1 MYLELSFAPLM
12 KNSYKEQ
19 TMNEIRKRAEE
30 LLKSKS
36 INIQTDN
43 NFELK
48 KLIQELQI
56 HQIELELQNQELIES
71 RKSLEV
77 SKQQYFNLFDL
88 APAGYIV
95 MSLKGVIKNINLKGC
110 EIIDKTRERV
120 IKTPFVSYLH
130 RSSISP
136 FYEHLE
142 NVREI
147 KSKKSCELQLLNI
160 SKNSIVYV
168 ELHTILFN
176 EESYL
181 VSIVDITQH
190 RKTEED
196 LLTSKQA
203 AETASRLKSE
213 FLANVSHEI
222 RTPLNAVL
230 GFTEILRS
238 KLEKDSPYHY
248 YLDNIYTGGENLLRL
263 LNDIL
268 DLSKI
273 EAGQLEIRKDVVNIK
288 SFIIVTIK
296 IFSEKAERKGL
307 ILESQIDDGIPSN
320 LMLDELRL
328 RQVIYNL
335 LSNAIKFTPTG
346 KITISVQRE
355 NIESKNISLLFKIK
369 DTGIGIP
376 EDQQKLIFE
385 PFRQRDGQDL
395 AQYGGT
401 GLGLT
406 ISKKLTELMGGTITL
421 ESKVNQ
427 GSTFIVQLK
436 NIEMDHKYQNYVLQN
451 LVKPTQIRFIDSKI
465 LIAEDIESNR
475 NLVKE
480 YLEGQNVTIIETEN
494 GEDAVDKIKEN
505 FPDLILMDLRMPIM
519 DGDQAIDII
528 KADKVLKEIPIIVLT
543 ASTTKGEKQSD
554 LFAKV
559 DAVLLKP
566 FTKNQLIEAMMKFL
580 PYTQK

>member
-1 MYLELSFAPLM
+1 M
-12 KNSYKEQ
+12 KFEEQ
-19 TMNEIRKRAEE
+19 TMDEIRKKAEE
-30 LLKSKS
+30 LLKTKT

-56 HQIELELQNQELIES
+56 HQIELELQNQELLES

-88 APAGYIV
+88 APVGYIV
-95 MSLKGVIKNINLKGC
+95 MSVKGVIKNINLKGC
-110 EIIDKTRERV
+110 EIIDKPRERV
-120 IKTPFVSYLH
+120 VKTPFVSYLN
-130 RSSISP
+130 RSSISA

-142 NVREI
+142 NVRET
-147 KSKKSCELQLLNI
+147 KAKQNCELQLLNI
-160 SKNSIVYV
+160 SRNKIIYV

-176 EESYL
+176 EDSYL

-196 LLTSKQA
+196 LLTSKQE

-238 KLEKDSPYHY
+238 KLEKESPYHY

-263 LNDIL
+263 INDIL

-273 EAGQLEIRKDVVNIK
+273 EAGQLEIRKDAVNIK
-288 SFIIVTIK
+288 SFILVTIK

-307 ILESQIDDGIPSN
+307 VLESQIDEDIPSN

-328 RQVIYNL
+328 RQVVYNL
-335 LSNAIKFTPTG
+335 LSNAIKFTHSG
-346 KITISVQRE
+346 KITISVRRE
-355 NIESKNISLLFKIK
+355 NVESKNVSLLLKIK

-376 EDQQKLIFE
+376 ENQQKLIFE

-406 ISKKLTELMGGTITL
+406 ISKKLVELMGGTITL

-427 GSTFIVQLK
+427 GSMFIVKLE
-436 NIEMDHKYQNYVLQN
+436 NIEVDQKVQNYLLHN
-451 LVKPTQIRFIDSKI
+451 LVKPTQIRFIESKI
-465 LIAEDIESNR
+465 LVVEDIESNR
-475 NLVKE
+475 SLVKE
-480 YLEGQNVTIIETEN
+480 YLEGQNITIVEAEN
-494 GEDAVDKIKEN
+494 GEEAIDKMKEIL
-505 FPDLILMDLRMPIM
+505 PDLILMDLRMPIM
-519 DGDQAIDII
+519 DGDQAIEII
-528 KADKVLKEIPIIVLT
+528 KADKNLKDIPIIVLT
-543 ASTTKGEKQSD
+543 ASTTKTEKQGD
-554 LFAKV
+554 FFAKV
-559 DAVLLKP
+559 DAILLKP

>member
-1 MYLELSFAPLM
+1 MD
-12 KNSYKEQ
+12 
-19 TMNEIRKRAEE
+19 EIRKKAEE
-30 LLKSKS
+30 LLKTKT

-56 HQIELELQNQELIES
+56 HQIELELQNQELLES

-88 APAGYIV
+88 APVGYIV
-95 MSLKGVIKNINLKGC
+95 MSVKGVIKNINLKGC
-110 EIIDKTRERV
+110 EIIDKPRERV
-120 IKTPFVSYLH
+120 VKTPFVSYLN
-130 RSSISP
+130 RSSISA

-142 NVREI
+142 NVRET
-147 KSKKSCELQLLNI
+147 KAKQNCELQLLNI
-160 SKNSIVYV
+160 SRNKIIYV

-176 EESYL
+176 EDSYL

-196 LLTSKQA
+196 LLTSKQE

-238 KLEKDSPYHY
+238 KLEKESPYHY

-263 LNDIL
+263 INDIL

-273 EAGQLEIRKDVVNIK
+273 EAGQLEIRKDAVNIK
-288 SFIIVTIK
+288 SFILVTIK

-307 ILESQIDDGIPSN
+307 VLESQIDEDIPSN

-328 RQVIYNL
+328 RQVVYNL
-335 LSNAIKFTPTG
+335 LSNAIKFTHSG
-346 KITISVQRE
+346 KITISVRRE
-355 NIESKNISLLFKIK
+355 NVESKNVSLLLKIK

-376 EDQQKLIFE
+376 ENQQKLIFE

-406 ISKKLTELMGGTITL
+406 ISKKLVELMGGTITL

-427 GSTFIVQLK
+427 GSMFIVKLE
-436 NIEMDHKYQNYVLQN
+436 NIEVDQKVQNYLLHN
-451 LVKPTQIRFIDSKI
+451 LVKPTQIRFIESKI
-465 LIAEDIESNR
+465 LVVEDIESNR
-475 NLVKE
+475 SLVKE
-480 YLEGQNVTIIETEN
+480 YLEGQNITIVEAEN
-494 GEDAVDKIKEN
+494 GEEAIDKMKEIL
-505 FPDLILMDLRMPIM
+505 PDLILMDLRMPIM
-519 DGDQAIDII
+519 DGDQAIEII
-528 KADKVLKEIPIIVLT
+528 KADKNLKDIPIIVLT
-543 ASTTKGEKQSD
+543 ASTTKTEKQGD
-554 LFAKV
+554 FFAKV
-559 DAVLLKP
+559 DAILLKP